1 MRSGSLKKAREGE
14 RMIRWNALRVAGVA
28 LVMLTVGGLLAVAS
42 APSGTPQFGGK
53 VQAHVPVYPALGADT
68 SLDLFAGLGSVEFQ
82 SRTDL
87 ALVPYTLAEQTL
99 RVALVRDW
107 LSLYGE
113 YRFSV
118 LPIGITSVMLLV
130 RAAPPH
136 VVQGDGVRSTDVW
149 IEGEARQKGDARGPF
164 PQRTELWAKGS
175 LVETLPGPFVDALT
189 VGASLSA
196 TASDPHGGQIWW
208 TGALLLG
215 AKLGTAAL
223 ESETSFSVTPVRL
236 ELEQV
241 TLTSGTTP
249 WGLSAY
255 GRVSFAGPAFLPV
268 LEFGVALSF
277 GGQSL
282 LDPSQG
288 NCSGGVC
295 TDW

>member
-1 MRSGSLKKAREGE
+1 
-14 RMIRWNALRVAGVA
+14 MIRWNALRVAGAA
-28 LVMLTVGGLLAVAS
+28 LGMLAAGSLLAVSS
-42 APSGTPQFGGK
+42 AEPGTPQFGGK
-53 VQAHVPVYPALGADT
+53 LEVHVPTYPALGADA
-68 SLDLFAGLGSVEFQ
+68 SLDLFTGLGSFELQ
-82 SRTDL
+82 SRTEL
-87 ALVPYTLAEQTL
+87 ALVPYTMAEQAL

-113 YRFSV
+113 YRFSA

-130 RAAPPH
+130 RATPPH
-136 VVQGDGVRSTDVW
+136 VVQDDGVRSTDVW

-175 LVETLPGPFVDALT
+175 AVETLPGPFVDALT
-189 VGASLSA
+189 LGASLSA
-196 TASDPHGGQIWW
+196 TASDPYGGQIWW

-241 TLTSGTTP
+241 TLTSGATP
-249 WGLSAY
+249 WGVSAY

-268 LEFGVALSF
+268 LELGVALSF
-277 GGQSL
+277 GAQSL
-282 LDPSQG
+282 LDPSRG
-288 NCSGGVC
+288 SCSGGVC

>member
-1 MRSGSLKKAREGE
+1 MA
-14 RMIRWNALRVAGVA
+14 RWNALRAASAA
-28 LVMLTVGGLLAVAS
+28 LVLLVTGGLLAVAG
-42 APSGTPQFGGK
+42 AEPGTLQLGGK
-53 VQAHVPVYPALGADT
+53 LQVHVPVYPALGADT
-68 SLDLFAGLGSVEFQ
+68 SLDLFAGLGSLELQ

-87 ALVPYTLAEQTL
+87 ALVPYTTAEQAL
-99 RVALVRDW
+99 RLVLVQDW

-130 RAAPPH
+130 RATPPH
-136 VVQGDGVRSTDVW
+136 VVLEDGLKKTDFW
-149 IEGEARQKGDARGPF
+149 IEGEARQKGDRWGPF

-175 LVETLPGPFVDALT
+175 AVETLPGPLVDALT
-189 VGASLSA
+189 LGASLTA
-196 TASDPHGGQIWW
+196 TASDPHGERIWW

-241 TLTSGTTP
+241 TLTSGATP

-255 GRVSFAGPAFLPV
+255 GRVSFAGPDFLPV
-268 LEFGVALSF
+268 LEFGVALAF
-277 GGQSL
+277 GAQSL